1 MSESFSMKQPPP
13 KQNMNRVYNPDT
25 QIPHPP
31 PWPTQRTQFD
41 TIMQQTWCPSC
52 VNKEGFQLSGSPQ
65 YINRDTAMTLEDP
78 DNAWSYT
85 ASQIYKY

>member
-1 MSESFSMKQPPP
+1 MSN
-13 KQNMNRVYNPDT
+13 NMNFQNTNRTMYNPNG
-25 QIPHPP
+25 QIHPP

-41 TIMQQTWCPSC
+41 SVMQKTWCPSC
-52 VNKEGFQLSGSPQ
+52 VNKENFQLSGCPQ

-78 DNAWSYT
+78 DNVWSYT